1 MNIYLIGMMGS
12 GKTTVGIKL
21 SEKLKKTFID
31 LDTEIEKSSGKTIS
45 ELFDENGEDHFRLL
59 ESEILK
65 TFSKSIIACGGG
77 VVLME
82 KNRHFIKENGTA
94 ILLTATMK
102 ELSHRLKDSDGR
114 PLLAYEKSENALK
127 NIWLERQMDYLNTA
141 DFSIET
147 DGKHSAE
154 IAEEIILQLN

>member
-31 LDTEIEKSSGKTIS
+31 LDSEIEESAGKTIS
-45 ELFDENGEDHFRLL
+45 ELFDENGEDHFRLI
-59 ESEILK
+59 ESEKLK
-65 TFSKSIIACGGG
+65 IFSESVIACGGG

-94 ILLTATMK
+94 ILLTARME
-102 ELSHRLKDSDGR
+102 ELSHRLKGSDNR
-114 PLLAYEKSENALK
+114 PLLAHKKSENALK
-127 NIWLERQMDYLNTA
+127 NIWLKRQMDYLNTA

-147 DGKHSAE
+147 GGKHPAE

>member
-31 LDTEIEKSSGKTIS
+31 LDTEIEKSAGKTIS

-147 DGKHSAE
+147 DGKHPAE

>member
-31 LDTEIEKSSGKTIS
+31 LDTEIEKSAGKTIS
-45 ELFDENGEDHFRLL
+45 ELFDENGEDYFRLL
-59 ESEILK
+59 ESEKLK
-65 TFSKSIIACGGG
+65 SFSESVIACGGG

-147 DGKHSAE
+147 DGKHPAE

>member
-31 LDTEIEKSSGKTIS
+31 LDSEIKKSAGKTIS
-45 ELFDENGEDHFRLL
+45 EIFDENGEDHFRLI
-59 ESEILK
+59 ESEKLK
-65 TFSKSIIACGGG
+65 TFSESVIACGGG
-77 VVLME
+77 VVLMG

-94 ILLTATMK
+94 ILLTATME
-102 ELSHRLKDSDGR
+102 ELSHRLKDSDNR
-114 PLLAYEKSENALK
+114 PLLAHEKSENALK

-147 DGKHSAE
+147 GRKHPAE
-154 IAEEIILQLN
+154 IAEEILLQLN

>member
-31 LDTEIEKSSGKTIS
+31 LDIEIEKSVGKTIS
-45 ELFDENGEDHFRLL
+45 ELFDENGEDHFRLI
-59 ESEILK
+59 ESEKLK
-65 TFSKSIIACGGG
+65 TFSESVIACGGG

-82 KNRHFIKENGTA
+82 KNRQFIKENGTVF
-94 ILLTATMK
+94 LLMATME
-102 ELSHRLKDSDGR
+102 ELAYRLKNSDNR
-114 PLLAYEKSENALK
+114 PLLVHEKSENGLK

-147 DGKHSAE
+147 EGKHPVE

>member
-12 GKTTVGIKL
+12 GKTAVGIKL
-21 SEKLKKTFID
+21 SEKLKKIFID
-31 LDTEIEKSSGKTIS
+31 LDSEIEKSAGKTIS

-59 ESEILK
+59 ESEKLK
-65 TFSKSIIACGGG
+65 TFSESVIACGGG

-94 ILLTATMK
+94 ILLTTTME
-102 ELSHRLKDSDGR
+102 ELSHRLKDSDNR
-114 PLLAYEKSENALK
+114 PLLAHEKSEFGLK
-127 NIWLERQMDYLNTA
+127 NIWLERQIDYLNTA

-147 DGKHSAE
+147 DGKHPA
-154 IAEEIILQLN
+154 

>member
-31 LDTEIEKSSGKTIS
+31 LDSEIEESSGKTIS

-59 ESEILK
+59 ESKKLK
-65 TFSKSIIACGGG
+65 TFSESVIACGGG
-77 VVLME
+77 LVLME
-82 KNRHFIKENGTA
+82 KNRYFIKENGTA
-94 ILLTATMK
+94 ILLTATME
-102 ELSHRLKDSDGR
+102 ELSHRLKGSDNR
-114 PLLAYEKSENALK
+114 PILAHEKSENALK

-147 DGKHSAE
+147 DGKHPAE

>member
-31 LDTEIEKSSGKTIS
+31 LDTEIEKSAGKTIS

-59 ESEILK
+59 ESEKLK
-65 TFSKSIIACGGG
+65 TFSESVMACGGG

-82 KNRHFIKENGTA
+82 KNRQFIKENGAA
-94 ILLTATMK
+94 ILLTATME
-102 ELSHRLKDSDGR
+102 ELSHRLKGSDNR
-114 PLLAYEKSENALK
+114 PLLAHEKSENALK

-147 DGKHSAE
+147 DGKHPVE
-154 IAEEIILQLN
+154 IVEEIMLQLN

>member
-31 LDTEIEKSSGKTIS
+31 LDTEIEKSAGKTIS

-141 DFSIET
+141 DSVSYT
-147 DGKHSAE
+147 HLT
-154 IAEEIILQLN
+154 LQTKA

>member
-31 LDTEIEKSSGKTIS
+31 LDSEIKKSAGKTIS
-45 ELFDENGEDHFRLL
+45 ELFDKNGEDHFRLL
-59 ESEILK
+59 ESEKLK
-65 TFSKSIIACGGG
+65 TFSESVIACGGG

-94 ILLTATMK
+94 ILLTATME
-102 ELSHRLKDSDGR
+102 ELSHRLKDSDNR
-114 PLLAYEKSENALK
+114 PLLAHEKSENTLK

-147 DGKHSAE
+147 DGKHPAE

>member
-12 GKTTVGIKL
+12 GKTAVGIKL

-31 LDTEIEKSSGKTIS
+31 LDSEIEKSAGKTIS

-59 ESEILK
+59 ESEKLK
-65 TFSKSIIACGGG
+65 TFSESVIACGGG

-82 KNRHFIKENGTA
+82 KNRHLIKENGTA
-94 ILLTATMK
+94 ILLTATME
-102 ELSHRLKDSDGR
+102 ELSHRLNDLNNR
-114 PLLAYEKSENALK
+114 PLLAHEKSENALK

-147 DGKHSAE
+147 DGKHPAE

>member
-31 LDTEIEKSSGKTIS
+31 LDTEIEKSAGKTIS
-45 ELFDENGEDHFRLL
+45 ELFDENGEEHFRLI
-59 ESEILK
+59 ESQILK
-65 TFSKSIIACGGG
+65 TFSESVIACGGG
-77 VVLME
+77 VILKE
-82 KNRHFIKENGTA
+82 KNRDFIKENGNT
-94 ILLTATMK
+94 ILLIATME
-102 ELSHRLKDSDGR
+102 ELSHRLKGSDNR
-114 PLLAYEKSENALK
+114 PILAHEKSENALK

>member
-31 LDTEIEKSSGKTIS
+31 LDSEIEESAGKTIF
-45 ELFDENGEDHFRLL
+45 ELFDENGEDHFRLI
-59 ESEILK
+59 ESEKLK
-65 TFSKSIIACGGG
+65 TFSASVIACGGG

-94 ILLTATMK
+94 ILLTATME
-102 ELSHRLKDSDGR
+102 ELSHRLKGSDNR
-114 PLLAYEKSENALK
+114 PILTHEKSENALK
-127 NIWLERQMDYLNTA
+127 NIWLKRQMDYLNTA

-147 DGKHSAE
+147 GGKHPAE

>member
-31 LDTEIEKSSGKTIS
+31 LDSEIEESAGKTIF

-59 ESEILK
+59 ESEKLK

-94 ILLTATMK
+94 ILLTATME
-102 ELSHRLKDSDGR
+102 ELSHRLRGSDNR
-114 PLLAYEKSENALK
+114 PLLAHEKPENSLK
-127 NIWLERQMDYLNTA
+127 NIWIERQMDYLNTA

-147 DGKHSAE
+147 DSENSTK
-154 IAEEIILQLN
+154 

>member
-12 GKTTVGIKL
+12 GKTAVGIKL
-21 SEKLKKTFID
+21 SEKLKKIFID
-31 LDTEIEKSSGKTIS
+31 LDSEIEKSAGKTIS

-59 ESEILK
+59 ESEKLK
-65 TFSKSIIACGGG
+65 TFSESVIACGGG

>member
-31 LDTEIEKSSGKTIS
+31 LDTEIEKSAGKTIS